1 MLTSYGILA
10 ILGILVLAILAL
22 VVLVWLLMPP
32 SGPKPPTGKT
42 DARTEVKTQPV
53 VQKFISNDLKKRAFV
68 VRLNEGG
75 FKVIYERYSTEVINR
90 GGEVAGWQALPDKPV
105 MDSLA
110 SAVEVA
116 QNWVHAND

>member
-1 MLTSYGILA
+1 MLTTYGILA
-10 ILGILVLAILAL
+10 ILVILVLALLA

-32 SGPKPPTGKT
+32 ASPKPTTTKR
-42 DARTEVKTQPV
+42 DARTEAKTQPV

-75 FKVIYERYSTEVINR
+75 FKVIYERYSSEVINR

-110 SAVEVA
+110 SAVEIA
-116 QNWVHAND
+116 QNWVHAKD